1 MRVLLKKYL
10 FMIEVRNIQDFN
22 DYLDTLLNQTECDD
36 IDLKVQQVVFQVVF
50 GTPILL
56 LPTQMVA
63 LSCLG

>member
-1 MRVLLKKYL
+1 
-10 FMIEVRNIQDFN
+10 MIEVRNIQDFN